1 MLLVK
6 KCQFFGYLDLVK
18 MYYQLYSQFKGSY
31 LRTSGSMTRKYKKRK
46 RSHSCSTEGSLHK
59 KFCKLNTWLDSLSS
73 TQLSGKSNSQYG
85 DRIMPDTLCSS

>member
-31 LRTSGSMTRKYKKRK
+31 LRTSGYMTRKYTQCTIENVLIAALQKVV
-46 RSHSCSTEGSLHK
+46 STK
-59 KFCKLNTWLDSLSS
+59 
-73 TQLSGKSNSQYG
+73 NSVK
-85 DRIMPDTLCSS
+85 